1 MEREG
6 EIMTLEGTGLEVI
19 TDVENTETAQE
30 TVSTEPTEEVFNAP
44 QTKDE
49 LDKIVQAALNR
60 EKTNFLKELGVK
72 SVKEFKEKE
81 SEMANIRNDFENLTK
96 VNKELETRFTEVSAE
111 KERVSFES
119 KLKSLGV
126 DEQYFD
132 DIKLI
137 AENNVVE
144 GKTLEDVAEELIE
157 GRYAYMAKNP
167 VRIGSEKKT
176 EESKKQTYSEDFL
189 RRYPY
194 LREKR

>member
-6 EIMTLEGTGLEVI
+6 EIMTLEETGLEVI
-19 TDVENTETAQE
+19 TNVDTPETVQE
-30 TVSTEPTEEVFNAP
+30 TVSMETTDEVFNAP

-81 SEMANIRNDFENLTK
+81 SEMVNIRNDFDNLTK
-96 VNKELETRFTEVSAE
+96 VNKELENRFTEVSAE
-111 KERVSFES
+111 KARVSFES

-157 GRYAYMAKNP
+157 GRYSYMAKSP
-167 VRIGSEKKT
+167 VVRIGSEKKT
-176 EESKKQTYSEDFL
+176 EETKKETYSEEFL
-189 RRYPY
+189 RRYPH
-194 LREKR
+194 LR

>member
-1 MEREG
+1 
-6 EIMTLEGTGLEVI
+6 MTLEGTDLEVI
-19 TDVENTETAQE
+19 TDVENTETAP

-157 GRYAYMAKNP
+157 GRYSYMAKNP

-176 EESKKQTYSEDFL
+176 EESKKQTYSEEFL
-189 RRYPY
+189 RRYPH
-194 LREKR
+194 LR

>member
-19 TDVENTETAQE
+19 TTVENTEPAQE
-30 TVSTEPTEEVFNAP
+30 TVSTETTAEVFNAP
-44 QTKDE
+44 QNQEE

-72 SVKEFKEKE
+72 SVKEFKDKE
-81 SEMANIRNDFENLTK
+81 LEMTNVRNDFDNLTK
-96 VNKELETRFTEVSAE
+96 VNKELEDRFTEVSAE
-111 KERVSFES
+111 KARVSFES

-126 DEQYFD
+126 DEQYFND
-132 DIKLI
+132 VRLI

-144 GKTLEDVAEELIE
+144 GKTLEDIAEELIE
-157 GRYAYMAKNP
+157 GRYSYMAKNP

-176 EESKKQTYSEDFL
+176 EESKKQTYSDEFL
-189 RRYPY
+189 KRYPH
-194 LREKR
+194 LK